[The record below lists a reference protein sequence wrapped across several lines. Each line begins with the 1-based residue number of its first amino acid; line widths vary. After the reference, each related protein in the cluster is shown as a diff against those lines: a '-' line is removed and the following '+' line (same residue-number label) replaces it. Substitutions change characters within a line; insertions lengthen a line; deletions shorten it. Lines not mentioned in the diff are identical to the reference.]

1 MSINFATKNVKMP
14 GAIKAYVEK
23 HLLDIEKIAGEII
36 DAEVIVN
43 EEKLSFKVEISLKTR
58 LHSFY
63 AEDRNKIL
71 KQAVRNT
78 LDTLKGQAKRS
89 KEKIKESKKRAG
101 AKGISMATVGMV
113 PGERSERSERR
124 DRGTR
129 AVKPGSGAADPQG
142 AILISDNYSRKPITV
157 EEAVFFLVESQ
168 ENGYLF
174 INSETNRMAGVF
186 RTPQGGV
193 TLIEP
198 NL

>member
-14 GAIKAYVEK
+14 GALKAFIEK

-58 LHSFY
+58 LNSFY

-78 LDTLKGQAKRS
+78 LGTLRNQAKRC
-89 KEKIKESKKRAG
+89 KEKIKEEKKRPGARGARGFFKRTLGLVTGERNEPAEARAG
-101 AKGISMATVGMV
+101 AN
-113 PGERSERSERR
+113 
-124 DRGTR
+124 
-129 AVKPGSGAADPQG
+129 
-142 AILISDNYSRKPITV
+142 ILISDNYSRKPITV
-157 EEAVFFLVESQ
+157 EEAVFFLNESR
-168 ENGYLF
+168 ESGYMF
-174 INSETNRMAGVF
+174 INSETSRMAAVF
-186 RTPQGGV
+186 RNAQGGIS
-193 TLIEP
+193 LIEP